1 MTWLFLAVGA
11 YFLNSITAVIDKF
24 LLKKSVPSPIAY
36 TFYVG
41 LLSIFAVILIPFG
54 VVFLSFMEILKD
66 ILAGMV
72 FLLAILFFLKSVKKN
87 EVSIAVT
94 VIGGF
99 TPIFVLIL
107 SFIFLGEML
116 NQKQILAFI
125 FLVLGGILM
134 SLKKNSDRVRKFSPV
149 GIELS
154 ILAAFIFAAY
164 YVMVKSIFSGQP
176 FLSAFFWS
184 RIGSFL
190 LALVFLLIPAW
201 KKMIFETKNTA
212 GRKGG
217 ALFVANKI
225 LGASA
230 FILLNYSIKLGSVTL
245 INAIQGIQNLF
256 LFLLVVILSRKF
268 PRILEEKLMPVVIF
282 QKVGA
287 IIIIGLGLILIYF

>member
-1 MTWLFLAVGA
+1 MIWLVLAIGA

-24 LLKKSVPSPIAY
+24 LLKKSVSSSIAY

-54 VVFLSFMEILKD
+54 VVFLSGQEILKD

-107 SFIFLGEML
+107 SFIFLGETL
-116 NQKQILAFI
+116 SQKQILAFI
-125 FLVLGGILM
+125 LLVLGGILM
-134 SLKKNSDRVRKFSPV
+134 SLKKSGGQARKFSPV

-154 ILAAFIFAAY
+154 ILAAFVFSVY

-184 RIGSFL
+184 RMGSFL
-190 LALVFLLIPAW
+190 LALTFLSIPIW
-201 KKMIFETKNTA
+201 RKIIFETKNTA

-217 ALFVANKI
+217 ALFVFNKI

-245 INAIQGIQNLF
+245 INAIQGIQYLF
-256 LFLLVVILSRKF
+256 LFILVVLLSKKF
-268 PRILEEKLMPVVIF
+268 PKVLEEKLTIAVIF